1 MDTTRREHTMNHTHW
16 ITVIKVY
23 EQVGSLIEDLLPRKA
38 AHPPEVD
45 NDATLERETAR
56 TERLAEALRLEV
68 TALIRS
74 VQEDLSTEESAR
86 WAMPFVIHFD
96 EMVTERLTS
105 AALLRWPLLQHE
117 FYAFRDGGERF
128 FEALQ
133 ELLDRDTPFESL
145 APFLY
150 CLRRGFKGRYL
161 ARPRELA
168 KWVDALGDRIE
179 KPDLMPVPDSF
190 EDTSPD
196 RRPLPRWAF
205 YATTA
210 LLIALTPF
218 LLQIGSNMVSL

>member
-1 MDTTRREHTMNHTHW
+1 MN
-16 ITVIKVY
+16 VIKVY
-23 EQVGSLIEDLLPRKA
+23 EQVGSLIEDLLPGKA

-45 NDATLERETAR
+45 DEASLERETAR
-56 TERLAEALRLEV
+56 TVRLAEALRLEV

-74 VQEDLSTEESAR
+74 AQADLSTEESAR

-96 EMVTERLTS
+96 ELVTQRLSS

-117 FYAFRDGGERF
+117 FYGFRDGGERF
-128 FEALQ
+128 FETLG
-133 ELLDRDTPFESL
+133 ELLDQDTPFESL

-179 KPDLMPVPDSF
+179 KPDLMPVPDSP

-196 RRPLPRWAF
+196 RRPVPWWAY
-205 YATTA
+205 YAMTA
-210 LLIALTPF
+210 VLIALTPF
-218 LLQIGSNMVSL
+218 LLQTWSNMVSL